1 MSRSTPLSNLPNAN
15 KESSNAYD
23 ENENALVKEILQEI
37 DTEKNQKQPELSKE
51 QHDMMMEQQRQ
62 QQAMMEHQQQ
72 QQAMMEQQKQQA
84 MMEQQLGVNQHM
96 NEQEIMNNQMEAG
109 TPEQNLSL
117 VDKIM
122 RNIKQPI
129 IVAAIAIIVSIP
141 AITNMLENMI
151 KSKASL
157 ASYATI
163 IILVVK
169 GLMAG
174 GLYFGINKSI

>member
-1 MSRSTPLSNLPNAN
+1 
-15 KESSNAYD
+15 
-23 ENENALVKEILQEI
+23 
-37 DTEKNQKQPELSKE
+37 
-51 QHDMMMEQQRQ
+51 MEQQQ
-62 QQAMMEHQQQ
+62 QE
-72 QQAMMEQQKQQA
+72 
-84 MMEQQLGVNQHM
+84 VNQHM
-96 NEQEIMNNQMEAG
+96 NEQEIMNNQMESG